1 MKILILSR
9 GPQLYSTSSLEQAAR
24 KRGHLVDIV
33 DHTRCNLVIE
43 KGNPQ
48 IYVDASPLGQYHAL
62 IPRIGASVTSAGA
75 AVIKQMEALNVYTV
89 ARSEALLLARDK
101 LKCLQKLTRA
111 GIDVPI
117 SIFVNSAEQ
126 IDQLIE
132 HRLGL
137 PVIIKLVQS
146 THGAGVVI
154 CETKQSAK
162 SAIGAFVKLRERV
175 LIQEFIEEANGQDIR
190 AFVVANKVVGA
201 MRRTAAEGEFRSN
214 LHLGATAEEIRLT
227 HQEQLLAIKAT
238 KIMGLSVAGVDI
250 LRSKRGPLVME
261 VNASP
266 GLEGIETYTG
276 IDIAKK
282 IIEMIE
288 RRVRRLKSSKHYDA
302 S

>member
-9 GPQLYSTSSLEQAAR
+9 GPQLYSTLSLEQAALR
-24 KRGHLVDIV
+24 RGHQVDVV

-43 KGNPQ
+43 KGRPEV
-48 IYVDASPLGQYHAL
+48 YVDAAPLGKYDAL

-75 AVIKQMEALNVYTV
+75 AVIKQFESLNVYTV

-101 LKCLQKLTRA
+101 LKCLQKLIKA
-111 GIDVPI
+111 DIDVPV
-117 SIFVNSAEQ
+117 SIFVNSADQ

-132 HRLGL
+132 HIIGL

-146 THGAGVVI
+146 THGSGVVI

-162 SAIGAFVKLRERV
+162 SAVGAFIKLKERV
-175 LIQEFIEEANGQDIR
+175 LVQEFIEEANGQDIR
-190 AFVVANKVVGA
+190 AFIVANKVVGA
-201 MRRTAAEGEFRSN
+201 MRRTAADGEFRSN

-227 HQEQLLAIKAT
+227 HQEQVLAIQAA

-250 LRSKRGPLVME
+250 LRSKRGPLIME

-266 GLEGIETYTG
+266 GLEGIETFTG
-276 IDIAKK
+276 VDIAKK
-282 IIEMIE
+282 IIEMVE
-288 RRVRRLKSSKHYDA
+288 RRVRRFKSQKYYD
-302 S
+302 